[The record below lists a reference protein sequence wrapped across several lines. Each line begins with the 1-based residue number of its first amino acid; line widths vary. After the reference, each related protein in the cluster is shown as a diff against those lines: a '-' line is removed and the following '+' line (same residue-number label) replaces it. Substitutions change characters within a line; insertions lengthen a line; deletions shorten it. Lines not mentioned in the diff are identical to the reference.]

1 MIYKET
7 PYLIFQN
14 VWNFST
20 RLGHVFPCSKPHDH
34 LFFLLVDLKFNL
46 DILYL
51 RNILYLS
58 CIFVFHI
65 VICLHILKKA
75 YLTDADLTEQD
86 SNLELKAFHIVLF
99 LVSIF
104 FPICSTENKN
114 TVQNHNG
121 NLSSRTFGIRIFWH
135 NRWREVLLAILFA
148 CIFFQKESY
157 SNGYTEVIFTMKFWS
172 KA

>member
-7 PYLIFQN
+7 PYPIFQN

-51 RNILYLS
+51 RKILYLS

-65 VICLHILKKA
+65 FICLHILKKA

-86 SNLELKAFHIVLF
+86 SNLELKTFHIVLF

-104 FPICSTENKN
+104 FRFVQLKLKTQFKIIMVTFHPRRSTYE
-114 TVQNHNG
+114 
-121 NLSSRTFGIRIFWH
+121 
-135 NRWREVLLAILFA
+135 
-148 CIFFQKESY
+148 FFDITDGERCC
-157 SNGYTEVIFTMKFWS
+157 
-172 KA
+172 

>member
-104 FPICSTENKN
+104 FRF
-114 TVQNHNG
+114 VQLKIKTQFKIIMVTFHPK
-121 NLSSRTFGIRIFWH
+121 LS
-135 NRWREVLLAILFA
+135 AYK
-148 CIFFQKESY
+148 FFDITD
-157 SNGYTEVIFTMKFWS
+157 GGRCC
-172 KA
+172 

>member
-7 PYLIFQN
+7 LYLIFQN

-20 RLGHVFPCSKPHDH
+20 WLGHAFFCSKPHDH
-34 LFFLLVDLKFNL
+34 LLFLLVDLKFNL

-51 RNILYLS
+51 RKILYLS

-65 VICLHILKKA
+65 FICLHILKKA

-86 SNLELKAFHIVLF
+86 SNLELKTFHIVLF

-104 FPICSTENKN
+104 FRFVQLKLKTQFKIIMVTFHPRRSTYE
-114 TVQNHNG
+114 
-121 NLSSRTFGIRIFWH
+121 
-135 NRWREVLLAILFA
+135 
-148 CIFFQKESY
+148 FFDITDGERCC
-157 SNGYTEVIFTMKFWS
+157 
-172 KA
+172 